1 MDEEELEQPSSK
13 INVGSFFER
22 VDSVDRVANR
32 ALSQSSSNLGII
44 NNQKLIIQSLSVSIE
59 AMETKIRDIANY
71 IIIEKKAEKDA
82 ADDRLLEQE
91 DKEQKQ
97 SMLERALKGDTGPKG
112 DPGKPAEQQQQGGG
126 GSFLGGLLKGL
137 ATLGI
142 STFALKYIGPVLLPK
157 LLLLAKT
164 KLIPIIGTALKGG
177 FVKLAALIGK
187 VITGLVAKIPFVG
200 KALAGSALFTGVG
213 AAIIGI
219 GNFISNALSGKGG
232 GGGGAVTDSNVGMTD
247 PTVETEM
254 ADTMKEKDLVKGKPI
269 KNKRGRIIGYEK
281 AEETEE
287 VEGESFSEYRNRTG
301 NVESEGESFSEYR
314 NRTGNVESE
323 EKEVTT
329 ELDSENIEEK
339 PENDINSMENR
350 EKRARRQ
357 IEIYTEKLNN
367 TSNSR
372 MKNIYMRKINE
383 AKEFLKE
390 GQFSVESQFP
400 QVEQYDIDI
409 DPNKNIIDQ
418 VYEGMGFVEANKQDR
433 DLSLLDDTN
442 ARVDRIV
449 QSTTDAGNID
459 QNQGVIVP
467 RNTSQTSESTIKLA
481 KSDVKFVQLTANPYI
496 SISPTSK
503 GLPPEVLRRLS

>member
-91 DKEQKQ
+91 DKEQKR
-97 SMLERALKGDTGPKG
+97 SMLDRALKGDPGPQG
-112 DPGKPAEQQQQGGG
+112 EPGKPAEEQQGQQGGG

-301 NVESEGESFSEYR
+301 NVESE
-314 NRTGNVESE
+314 

-459 QNQGVIVP
+459 QNQGVIVQ

>member
-82 ADDRLLEQE
+82 AEDRKLEQE

-112 DPGKPAEQQQQGGG
+112 DPGKPAEQQQGGG

-142 STFALKYIGPVLLPK
+142 SAFALKYIGPVLLPK

-232 GGGGAVTDSNVGMTD
+232 GGGGTVTDSNVGITD
-247 PTVETEM
+247 PTVETGM
-254 ADTMKEKDLVKGKPI
+254 ADTMKEKDL
-269 KNKRGRIIGYEK
+269 
-281 AEETEE
+281 

-301 NVESEGESFSEYR
+301 NVESEEEEVKSNKVSVKTESSVKKNEGPTILDAIEDRKKGGTGILIQRPDGTTYIQSKEEYLTERKKQMSYSPGRSEDGGFTTYGRGSEY
-314 NRTGNVESE
+314 NKGLYEPNIFEDSTSSNL
-323 EKEVTT
+323 EV
-329 ELDSENIEEK
+329 
-339 PENDINSMENR
+339 
-350 EKRARRQ
+350 Q
-357 IEIYTEKLNN
+357 
-367 TSNSR
+367 
-372 MKNIYMRKINE
+372 
-383 AKEFLKE
+383 
-390 GQFSVESQFP
+390 
-400 QVEQYDIDI
+400 
-409 DPNKNIIDQ
+409 
-418 VYEGMGFVEANKQDR
+418 KQDK

-503 GLPPEVLRRLS
+503 GLPPEVLRRLT

>member
-97 SMLERALKGDTGPKG
+97 SMLDRALKGDPGPQG
-112 DPGKPAEQQQQGGG
+112 EPGKPAEQQQGGG

-142 STFALKYIGPVLLPK
+142 SAFALKYIGPVLLPK

-164 KLIPIIGTALKGG
+164 KLIPIIGTALKSG
-177 FVKLAALIGK
+177 FVKLAALLGK
-187 VITGLVAKIPFVG
+187 VVTGLVAKIPFVG

-232 GGGGAVTDSNVGMTD
+232 GGGGAVTDSNVGITD
-247 PTVETEM
+247 PTVETGM
-254 ADTMKEKDLVKGKPI
+254 TNTMQQNDLVP
-269 KNKRGRIIGYEK
+269 
-281 AEETEE
+281 A
-287 VEGESFSEYRNRTG
+287 ESFSEYRNRGG
-301 NVESEGESFSEYR
+301 NEESKEEVKSES
-314 NRTGNVESE
+314 
-323 EKEVTT
+323 
-329 ELDSENIEEK
+329 
-339 PENDINSMENR
+339 NDINVQNEE
-350 EKRARRQ
+350 EKVKS
-357 IEIYTEKLNN
+357 ESNN
-367 TSNSR
+367 INVKQEYKEGSFEFSSN
-372 MKNIYMRKINE
+372 KEGNVTNINE
-383 AKEFLKE
+383 KMEGVTRFDMKE
-390 GQFSVESQFP
+390 GKAYIFGQEVSMDDYMEYINTPRLERQSKIKEILSRYEVNKVEP
-400 QVEQYDIDI
+400 VKE
-409 DPNKNIIDQ
+409 NKNIQ
-418 VYEGMGFVEANKQDR
+418 VNKQDR

-449 QSTTDAGNID
+449 QSTTDVGNID

-467 RNTSQTSESTIKLA
+467 RNTSQVSESTIKLA

>member
-82 ADDRLLEQE
+82 AEDRLLEQQ
-91 DKEQKQ
+91 DAEQK
-97 SMLERALKGDTGPKG
+97 RAMTDKALRGEPGPQG
-112 DPGKPAEQQQQGGG
+112 EPGKPAEEQQGGG
-126 GSFLGGLLKGL
+126 GFLGGLLKGL

-142 STFALKYIGPVLLPK
+142 SAFALKYIGPVLLPK

-247 PTVETEM
+247 PTVETGM
-254 ADTMKEKDLVKGKPI
+254 ADTMQEKDLVP
-269 KNKRGRIIGYEK
+269 
-281 AEETEE
+281 A
-287 VEGESFSEYRNRTG
+287 
-301 NVESEGESFSEYR
+301 ESFSEYR

-323 EKEVTT
+323 EEKVKSPPAENKKEAIIERRIKRLKQLEDEYAKEPRGTKRKEVLGRKIESQKKRLNALGVNT
-329 ELDSENIEEK
+329 SEITIEGTSLESAQKEVIESGAITPMGDNSTYEDRMNLIEVNEEK
-339 PENDINSMENR
+339 
-350 EKRARRQ
+350 
-357 IEIYTEKLNN
+357 
-367 TSNSR
+367 
-372 MKNIYMRKINE
+372 
-383 AKEFLKE
+383 
-390 GQFSVESQFP
+390 
-400 QVEQYDIDI
+400 
-409 DPNKNIIDQ
+409 
-418 VYEGMGFVEANKQDR
+418 R

>member
-97 SMLERALKGDTGPKG
+97 SMLDRALKGDPGPQG
-112 DPGKPAEQQQQGGG
+112 EPGKPAEQQQGGG

-142 STFALKYIGPVLLPK
+142 SAFALKYIGPVLLPK

-164 KLIPIIGTALKGG
+164 KLIPIIGTALKSG
-177 FVKLAALIGK
+177 FVKLAALLGK
-187 VITGLVAKIPFVG
+187 VVTGLVAKIPFVG

-232 GGGGAVTDSNVGMTD
+232 GGGGAVTDSNVGITD
-247 PTVETEM
+247 PTVETGM
-254 ADTMKEKDLVKGKPI
+254 TNTMQQNDLVP
-269 KNKRGRIIGYEK
+269 
-281 AEETEE
+281 A
-287 VEGESFSEYRNRTG
+287 ESFSEYRNRGG
-301 NVESEGESFSEYR
+301 NEESKEEEVKSES
-314 NRTGNVESE
+314 
-323 EKEVTT
+323 
-329 ELDSENIEEK
+329 
-339 PENDINSMENR
+339 NDINVQNKEEEVKSE
-350 EKRARRQ
+350 
-357 IEIYTEKLNN
+357 
-367 TSNSR
+367 SNDINVKQEYKEGSF
-372 MKNIYMRKINE
+372 KFSSSKEGNVTNINE
-383 AKEFLKE
+383 KMEGVTRFDMKE
-390 GQFSVESQFP
+390 GKAYIFGQEVSMDDYMEYINTPRLERQSKIKEILSRYEVNKVEP
-400 QVEQYDIDI
+400 VKENVNIQVQ
-409 DPNKNIIDQ
+409 
-418 VYEGMGFVEANKQDR
+418 KQDK

-449 QSTTDAGNID
+449 QSTTDVGNID

-467 RNTSQTSESTIKLA
+467 RNTSQVSESTIKLA

>member
-301 NVESEGESFSEYR
+301 NVESE
-314 NRTGNVESE
+314 

>member
-82 ADDRLLEQE
+82 AEDRKLEQE

-112 DPGKPAEQQQQGGG
+112 DPGKPAEQQQGGG

-142 STFALKYIGPVLLPK
+142 SAFALKYIGPVLLPK

-232 GGGGAVTDSNVGMTD
+232 GGGGAVTDSNVGITD
-247 PTVETEM
+247 PTVETGM
-254 ADTMKEKDLVKGKPI
+254 ADTMKEKDL
-269 KNKRGRIIGYEK
+269 
-281 AEETEE
+281 

-301 NVESEGESFSEYR
+301 NVESEEEEVKSES
-314 NRTGNVESE
+314 
-323 EKEVTT
+323 
-329 ELDSENIEEK
+329 
-339 PENDINSMENR
+339 NDINVKQEYKEGSFEFSSSEKDGVTSTSEKMEGVTRFDMKTGKAYIFGQEVSTDDYMEYINTPR
-350 EKRARRQ
+350 LERQ
-357 IEIYTEKLNN
+357 SKIKEIL
-367 TSNSR
+367 SR
-372 MKNIYMRKINE
+372 YEVNKVE
-383 AKEFLKE
+383 PLKE
-390 GQFSVESQFP
+390 NVNI
-400 QVEQYDIDI
+400 QVQ
-409 DPNKNIIDQ
+409 
-418 VYEGMGFVEANKQDR
+418 KQDK

-467 RNTSQTSESTIKLA
+467 RNTSQTSEATIKLA

-503 GLPPEVLRRLS
+503 GLPPEVLRRLT

>member
-82 ADDRLLEQE
+82 AEDRLLEQQ
-91 DKEQKQ
+91 DAEQK
-97 SMLERALKGDTGPKG
+97 RAMTDKALRGEPGPQG
-112 DPGKPAEQQQQGGG
+112 EPGKPAEEQQGGG

-142 STFALKYIGPVLLPK
+142 SAFALKYIGPVLLPK

-232 GGGGAVTDSNVGMTD
+232 GGGGAVTGSNVGMTD
-247 PTVETEM
+247 PTVETGM
-254 ADTMKEKDLVKGKPI
+254 ADTMKEKDL
-269 KNKRGRIIGYEK
+269 
-281 AEETEE
+281 

-301 NVESEGESFSEYR
+301 NVESEENEVKSPPAKNKKEAIIERRIKRLNELKEEYANEPKGTKR
-314 NRTGNVESE
+314 
-323 EKEVTT
+323 KEA
-329 ELDSENIEEK
+329 LG
-339 PENDINSMENR
+339 
-350 EKRARRQ
+350 
-357 IEIYTEKLNN
+357 
-367 TSNSR
+367 
-372 MKNIYMRKINE
+372 RKI
-383 AKEFLKE
+383 
-390 GQFSVESQFP
+390 ESQ
-400 QVEQYDIDI
+400 ER
-409 DPNKNIIDQ
+409 
-418 VYEGMGFVEANKQDR
+418 A
-433 DLSLLDDTN
+433 LN
-442 ARVDRIV
+442 ALGAV
-449 QSTTDAGNID
+449 SYTH
-459 QNQGVIVP
+459 
-467 RNTSQTSESTIKLA
+467 
-481 KSDVKFVQLTANPYI
+481 
-496 SISPTSK
+496 
-503 GLPPEVLRRLS
+503 LRAHET

>member
-82 ADDRLLEQE
+82 AEDRKLEQE

-112 DPGKPAEQQQQGGG
+112 DPGKPAEQQQGGG
-126 GSFLGGLLKGL
+126 GFLGGLLKGL

-142 STFALKYIGPVLLPK
+142 SAFALKYIGPVLLPK

-232 GGGGAVTDSNVGMTD
+232 GGGGAVTGSNVGMTD
-247 PTVETEM
+247 PTVETGM
-254 ADTMKEKDLVKGKPI
+254 ADTMKEKDL
-269 KNKRGRIIGYEK
+269 
-281 AEETEE
+281 
-287 VEGESFSEYRNRTG
+287 VEGESFSEYRNRVG
-301 NVESEGESFSEYR
+301 NPEGEVDVKSGGYTETFPNEGGKSEFSFSESADGSESNIKRTYEGTT
-314 NRTGNVESE
+314 NRIDFETG
-323 EKEVTT
+323 KTYILGTEVTADGYN
-329 ELDSENIEEK
+329 EFGALPEESKEDVDVLKRIVEKHRVDKIEPVKENV
-339 PENDINSMENR
+339 
-350 EKRARRQ
+350 
-357 IEIYTEKLNN
+357 
-367 TSNSR
+367 
-372 MKNIYMRKINE
+372 NI
-383 AKEFLKE
+383 
-390 GQFSVESQFP
+390 
-400 QVEQYDIDI
+400 QVQ
-409 DPNKNIIDQ
+409 
-418 VYEGMGFVEANKQDR
+418 KQDKN
-433 DLSLLDDTN
+433 LSLLGATN
-442 ARVDRIV
+442 NRVDTLV
-449 QSTTDAGNID
+449 QSASDVGNKN
-459 QNQGVIVP
+459 QNQGVVTP
-467 RNTSQTSESTIKLA
+467 LNTSQTANANIENTT
-481 KSDVKFVQLTANPYI
+481 SDVNFVRFNKNQFIASQHRN
-496 SISPTSK
+496 
-503 GLPPEVLRRLS
+503 LPPEVLRRLT

>member
-82 ADDRLLEQE
+82 AEDRKLELE
-91 DKEQKQ
+91 DKEQKR
-97 SMLERALKGDTGPKG
+97 SMLDRALKGDPGPQG
-112 DPGKPAEQQQQGGG
+112 EPGKPAEQQQGGG

-142 STFALKYIGPVLLPK
+142 SAFALKYIGPVLLPK

-247 PTVETEM
+247 PTVKTGM
-254 ADTMKEKDLVKGKPI
+254 TNTMQENDLVP
-269 KNKRGRIIGYEK
+269 
-281 AEETEE
+281 A
-287 VEGESFSEYRNRTG
+287 ESFSEYRNRGG
-301 NVESEGESFSEYR
+301 NEESEENEVKSGGYTETFPNEGGKSEFSFSESADGSESNIKRSYEGTT
-314 NRTGNVESE
+314 NRIDLETG
-323 EKEVTT
+323 KTYILGTEVTT
-329 ELDSENIEEK
+329 DGYNEFGAL
-339 PENDINSMENR
+339 PERAKNDIDVLKGIVEKHRVNKVEPVKENV
-350 EKRARRQ
+350 
-357 IEIYTEKLNN
+357 
-367 TSNSR
+367 
-372 MKNIYMRKINE
+372 NI
-383 AKEFLKE
+383 
-390 GQFSVESQFP
+390 
-400 QVEQYDIDI
+400 QVD
-409 DPNKNIIDQ
+409 
-418 VYEGMGFVEANKQDR
+418 KQDR

-449 QSTTDAGNID
+449 QSTTDVGNID

-467 RNTSQTSESTIKLA
+467 RNTSQVSESTIKLA

-503 GLPPEVLRRLS
+503 GLPPEVLRRLT

>member
-1 MDEEELEQPSSK
+1 
-13 INVGSFFER
+13 
-22 VDSVDRVANR
+22 
-32 ALSQSSSNLGII
+32 
-44 NNQKLIIQSLSVSIE
+44 
-59 AMETKIRDIANY
+59 METKIRDIANY
-71 IIIEKKAEKDA
+71 IIIEKKSEKDA
-82 ADDRLLEQE
+82 AEDRLLEQQ
-91 DKEQKQ
+91 DAEQK
-97 SMLERALKGDTGPKG
+97 RAMTDKALRGEPGPQG
-112 DPGKPAEQQQQGGG
+112 EPGKPAEEQQGGG

-142 STFALKYIGPVLLPK
+142 SAFALKYIGPVLLPK

-232 GGGGAVTDSNVGMTD
+232 GGGAVTGSNVGITD
-247 PTVETEM
+247 PTVETGM
-254 ADTMKEKDLVKGKPI
+254 ADTMKENDLV
-269 KNKRGRIIGYEK
+269 
-281 AEETEE
+281 
-287 VEGESFSEYRNRTG
+287 
-301 NVESEGESFSEYR
+301 EGESFSEYR

-329 ELDSENIEEK
+329 ELDSENVEEK

-357 IEIYTEKLNN
+357 IEIFTEKLNN
-367 TSNSR
+367 TSNAR
-372 MKNIYMRKINE
+372 KKNLYRRKINE

-390 GQFSVESQFP
+390 GKFSVESQFP

-418 VYEGMGFVEANKQDR
+418 VHDGMGFVEANKQDR

-449 QSTTDAGNID
+449 QSTTDVGNID

-481 KSDVKFVQLTANPYI
+481 KSDVKFVQLTSNPYI

>member
-32 ALSQSSSNLGII
+32 ALSQSTSNLGIV

-82 ADDRLLEQE
+82 AEDRKLEQE

-112 DPGKPAEQQQQGGG
+112 DPGKPAEEQQGGG
-126 GSFLGGLLKGL
+126 GFLGGLLKGL

-142 STFALKYIGPVLLPK
+142 SAFALKYIGPVLLPK

-232 GGGGAVTDSNVGMTD
+232 GGGGAVTGSNVGMTD
-247 PTVETEM
+247 PTVETGM
-254 ADTMKEKDLVKGKPI
+254 ADTMQEKDL
-269 KNKRGRIIGYEK
+269 
-281 AEETEE
+281 

-301 NVESEGESFSEYR
+301 NVESEEPKEEEKKFKVTTGKKDKSVEDLERDYAAGLAKVQKMKDEGR
-314 NRTGNVESE
+314 NVRKIEFEQDKVDLIKYTLDLKKAEMGLGSE
-323 EKEVTT
+323 EDKAIGKMLKEAGMGEGKSSYSATT
-329 ELDSENIEEK
+329 EYKIIE
-339 PENDINSMENR
+339 PI
-350 EKRARRQ
+350 
-357 IEIYTEKLNN
+357 
-367 TSNSR
+367 
-372 MKNIYMRKINE
+372 
-383 AKEFLKE
+383 
-390 GQFSVESQFP
+390 
-400 QVEQYDIDI
+400 
-409 DPNKNIIDQ
+409 
-418 VYEGMGFVEANKQDR
+418 KQDK

-449 QSTTDAGNID
+449 QSTTDVGNID